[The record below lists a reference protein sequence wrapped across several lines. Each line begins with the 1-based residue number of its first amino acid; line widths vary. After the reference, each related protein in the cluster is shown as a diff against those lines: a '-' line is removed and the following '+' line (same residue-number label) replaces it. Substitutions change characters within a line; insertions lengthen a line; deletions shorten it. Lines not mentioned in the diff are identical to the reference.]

1 MARRA
6 IPLEPCAAILAQR
19 AAERPAVGPDGSP
32 SPSAPT
38 PREAHLLTAR
48 LLDTLAARGV
58 GVAPERLLPL
68 LPATAGEGSVLDLL
82 VALLAGVDAFAEAVR
97 EAVELRAAAARDGG
111 LSDEAAIGHAVR
123 AALLVPARE
132 ISAYLPRA
140 VVLTNEFR
148 SEELVRAYA
157 AAIGAPL
164 EVRGA
169 LEPEERSARAL
180 ERLDY
185 RRIRDDEERLA
196 IERSVLAEHAERVRE
211 LQRRREAEALASAQ
225 RE

>member
-19 AAERPAVGPDGSP
+19 AAERPAAGPEGP
-32 SPSAPT
+32 SPGGSTA
-38 PREAHLLTAR
+38 REGHLLTAR

-58 GVAPERLLPL
+58 AVAPERLLPL
-68 LPATAGEGSVLDLL
+68 LPVTGGEDSVLELL
-82 VALLAGVDAFAEAVR
+82 VALLADADAFAEAVR
-97 EAVELRAAAARDGG
+97 EAVELRAAAARDAG
-111 LSDEAAIGHAVR
+111 LSDEAALGHAVR
-123 AALLVPARE
+123 TALLVPARE

-140 VVLTNEFR
+140 VVLSNEFR

-157 AAIGAPL
+157 AAIDAPL

-169 LEPEERSARAL
+169 REPEERSARAL